1 MNKNKTDLLE
11 RVDVDQ
17 NWNKNNNETMENDSD
32 WNWRVEE
39 FERDEGIYADIR
51 VTDEGMTGYQGQH
64 IWDQIYNNNCFK
76 GDEEDL
82 CFEKRILNR
91 LIKGLHSSVS
101 THIAEYFVDFNS
113 SNYDKF
119 PNYELYF

>member
-76 GDEEDL
+76 G
-82 CFEKRILNR
+82 I
-91 LIKGLHSSVS
+91 I
-101 THIAEYFVDFNS
+101 IAN
-113 SNYDKF
+113 N
-119 PNYELYF
+119 

>member
-1 MNKNKTDLLE
+1 MIVIHLIY
-11 RVDVDQ
+11 
-17 NWNKNNNETMENDSD
+17 DSL
-32 WNWRVEE
+32 
-39 FERDEGIYADIR
+39 F
-51 VTDEGMTGYQGQH
+51 
-64 IWDQIYNNNCFK
+64 IYNL